1 MPRMPLVPAS
11 LLAVA
16 IALAGCGD
24 DKNAPA
30 QSAAPASQ
38 QSAPAA
44 AASDGARS
52 RAVVRHYG
60 DLAAA
65 IFGDA
70 LSTARELQAA
80 GDAFLAA
87 PTRPPWTPPG
97 RPGWPPACPTCRPRC
112 SASATRTW
120 TSGKVR
126 STPGRWTRA

>member
-1 MPRMPLVPAS
+1 EWDSPQFFLCKDANLSHYCWVSGTHPFHPKDFTMPRMPLVPAS

-30 QSAAPASQ
+30 QSTAPASQ

-44 AASDGARS
+44 AAFDEAQA

-80 GDAFLAA
+80 
-87 PTRPPWTPPG
+87 
-97 RPGWPPACPTCRPRC
+97 
-112 SASATRTW
+112 
-120 TSGKVR
+120 
-126 STPGRWTRA
+126 